1 MMTEKRQR
9 CGQTGKAALHASL
22 ASLSAGVSVSPEAD
36 ISKPRLGSPAT
47 ETDEPSVTAHEAM
60 LALTEIFSKPNMN
73 NTNRRTYV
81 LGLEDGEPVLRRD
94 EFCLAFDTAMD
105 EMFGPKADN
114 DGDDIVPQKLS
125 RIFPGRR
132 RSQDV

>member
-1 MMTEKRQR
+1 MITEKRQQR
-9 CGQTGKAALHASL
+9 GQTSKAARHALPTSLLSGANASL
-22 ASLSAGVSVSPEAD
+22 EANV
-36 ISKPRLGSPAT
+36 SKPRLGSPAAAT
-47 ETDEPSVTAHEAM
+47 GEPSITAHEAM

-81 LGLEDGEPVLRRD
+81 IELEDGEPVFRRD

-105 EMFGPKADN
+105 EMFGPEADN

>member
-1 MMTEKRQR
+1 MR
-9 CGQTGKAALHASL
+9 
-22 ASLSAGVSVSPEAD
+22 
-36 ISKPRLGSPAT
+36 
-47 ETDEPSVTAHEAM
+47 
-60 LALTEIFSKPNMN
+60 ALTEIFSKSPNRS

-81 LGLEDGEPVLRRD
+81 LELEGGEPVFRRD
-94 EFCLAFDTAMD
+94 ELCLAFDRAMN
-105 EMFGPKADN
+105 EVFGPKADN